1 MGQAIRT
8 NGRPVFCSPAGEK
21 CTTANSRPVDLVHLA
36 RQTGGDRSL
45 EEEVLQLFL
54 RQAAALGRQ
63 MEEASDNDTLLKA
76 AHNIKGAARAVGA
89 FDVAELA
96 TDLEDHPTEK
106 RCVLALVAE
115 INSTCDYISSLLR

>member
-1 MGQAIRT
+1 
-8 NGRPVFCSPAGEK
+8 
-21 CTTANSRPVDLVHLA
+21 VHLA
-36 RQTGGDRSL
+36 RQTGGDRGL

-89 FDVAELA
+89 FDVAALA
-96 TDLEDHPTEK
+96 NDLEDHPTEK
-106 RCVLALVAE
+106 RCVLALVEE

>member
-21 CTTANSRPVDLVHLA
+21 YTTVTSRPVDLVHLA
-36 RQTGGDRSL
+36 RQTGGDRHL

-54 RQAAALGRQ
+54 KQAAALGRQ
-63 MEEASDNDTLLKA
+63 VEEAPDHETLLKA

-89 FDVAELA
+89 FEVAELA
-96 TDLEDHPTEK
+96 NNLEDHPTEK

-115 INSTCDYISSLLR
+115 INTTCDYISSLLR